1 MSLKLQ
7 NEKKTAIKILNKY
20 ADSYNNLIEENKS
33 LQSEIKDLRT
43 NIKFNKDLLNEL
55 ISSMGKTQKNNKNSN
70 NNNSIYVKMTQEVN
84 ELYIQNEKLS
94 KERNMLREK
103 LLHYEE
109 LSSESY
115 NKLKEDNEQL
125 KNKVFLLEQVIFKKN
140 NTISGLQNKLS
151 KIKDNSIYEKETF
164 VLEPSKA
171 VIEIN
176 DELLLYK
183 KIYNKL
189 IKAIQRSKLS
199 KERYETMVEELQKE
213 NMKLKRKYHL
223 TIVSANRERETIL
236 SALSQNTRGATDN
249 NVSYNNRTPRL
260 LGRQNLS
267 LLSEDK
273 RLKSKLS
280 INVNNKYDETDEFLE
295 ILKNCGL
302 TYEKYLRM
310 TQKAQNE
317 KFVEIIE
324 MMIKLLMDKNLS
336 LEVLEKE
343 NSNLTVKNF
352 ELNKANMNLFTM
364 NNQMKN
370 SNSVNSNNKTNND
383 SLDNNTSTLTQNR
396 NLVIKSLVTYEKVI
410 EKEQKEIN
418 ENIITSSELSDNNST
433 IKQVKD
439 TVSGSFHSSHNNEEE
454 EEEEE
459 ENENVSTVKN
469 EGTCNQDT
477 QSIKVNKSDNF
488 ECSSVSYRNSM
499 KNDTE

>member
-213 NMKLKRKYHL
+213 NMKLK
-223 TIVSANRERETIL
+223 
-236 SALSQNTRGATDN
+236 
-249 NVSYNNRTPRL
+249 
-260 LGRQNLS
+260 
-267 LLSEDK
+267 
-273 RLKSKLS
+273 
-280 INVNNKYDETDEFLE
+280 
-295 ILKNCGL
+295 
-302 TYEKYLRM
+302 
-310 TQKAQNE
+310 
-317 KFVEIIE
+317 
-324 MMIKLLMDKNLS
+324 IKIMVI
-336 LEVLEKE
+336 VLE
-343 NSNLTVKNF
+343 NHIR
-352 ELNKANMNLFTM
+352 NM
-364 NNQMKN
+364 
-370 SNSVNSNNKTNND
+370 D
-383 SLDNNTSTLTQNR
+383 
-396 NLVIKSLVTYEKVI
+396 
-410 EKEQKEIN
+410 
-418 ENIITSSELSDNNST
+418 
-433 IKQVKD
+433 
-439 TVSGSFHSSHNNEEE
+439 
-454 EEEEE
+454 
-459 ENENVSTVKN
+459 
-469 EGTCNQDT
+469 
-477 QSIKVNKSDNF
+477 
-488 ECSSVSYRNSM
+488 
-499 KNDTE
+499 